1 MARTVSPMDDSKQY
15 RSGQVNERAAAARD
29 RKITTEAAKKA
40 EAARIA
46 LDKEWE
52 DPNKIIDNKLARR
65 AQLDQA
71 KQSAML
77 RKRENRALLA
87 EEELAVTSQ
96 KGEAPKK
103 VTRKQ
108 IANSQLLAAV
118 AAKQRFE
125 SSKAN
130 VTADHTNVW
139 GTANPNKSEN
149 QVADDIEDVMDFI
162 EGTPKSDAHPEKR
175 RMAAYKAYEAE
186 WILKIQT
193 ESPGLK
199 LSQIKERVS
208 KKWQKA
214 PENPMNQ

>member
-1 MARTVSPMDDSKQY
+1 
-15 RSGQVNERAAAARD
+15 
-29 RKITTEAAKKA
+29 
-40 EAARIA
+40 
-46 LDKEWE
+46 
-52 DPNKIIDNKLARR
+52 
-65 AQLDQA
+65 
-71 KQSAML
+71 ML

-87 EEELAVTSQ
+87 AEELTVTSH
-96 KGEAPKK
+96 KVEAPKK
-103 VTRKQ
+103 VTRRQ

-130 VTADHTNVW
+130 VTADHTNAW
-139 GTANPNKSEN
+139 GTANPNKCAH
-149 QVADDIEDVMDFI
+149 QVADDIEEVMDFI

-186 WILKIQT
+186 WIPKVQA